1 MASWICTRHWIDR
14 VQGDIRKIFFLSDLC
29 QVGHVLLSMRLWLLS
44 QIMFLLVLR
53 LFLVPLA
60 IFIKQEKLS
69 QLLSFKILL
78 SGKMRS
84 FTKLRVYGSQKRGS
98 RCMKAK
104 GVPLNHR
111 LHVHN
116 SRVKISK
123 KKRFAGPY
131 DIALVRSRS
140 QIVFVPGRI
149 MPVGKSMTKILSAQI
164 AFCGEHEAIIWN
176 DFCRIPIISKND
188 VWQKVSTLPDLLGQG
203 ARPTKDQK
211 DLKGLCCW
219 SLS

>member
-44 QIMFLLVLR
+44 QNMFLLVLR

-98 RCMKAK
+98 RCMKAR
-104 GVPLNHR
+104 GFLFNHK
-111 LHVHN
+111 LHVAIPEWK
-116 SRVKISK
+116 VKRIKEK
-123 KKRFAGPY
+123 K
-131 DIALVRSRS
+131 VRRA
-140 QIVFVPGRI
+140 IRYCTRKI
-149 MPVGKSMTKILSAQI
+149 KKS
-164 AFCGEHEAIIWN
+164 
-176 DFCRIPIISKND
+176 DR
-188 VWQKVSTLPDLLGQG
+188 
-203 ARPTKDQK
+203 
-211 DLKGLCCW
+211 LCT
-219 SLS
+219 